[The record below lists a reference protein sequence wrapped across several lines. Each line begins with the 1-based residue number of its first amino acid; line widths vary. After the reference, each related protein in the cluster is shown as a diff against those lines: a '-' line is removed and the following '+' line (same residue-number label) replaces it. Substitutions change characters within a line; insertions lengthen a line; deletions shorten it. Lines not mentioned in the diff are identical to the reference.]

1 MNWRLKALVQNLI
14 VKLPEVISYPIYYKV
29 QRNFGGLRNI
39 NPMAHYQKSIN
50 FIEKIKNQNHDI
62 TDKTFLEIGTGRT
75 INVPTGLW
83 LCGASKIISVD
94 LHKYLKEELVIE
106 SVNYLKTHKDEVQNL
121 FRDLGKTEIFRNRFS
136 QLMSI
141 EVSLDKLLEQMN
153 IEYLAPADAAS
164 LTIDD
169 NSVDYHC
176 STNVFEHIPGD
187 LIGSILLEAKRVLSK
202 DGLFVHLIDLS
213 DHFSHVD
220 ESITTIN
227 FLQYNEKEWDK
238 LAGNKFMYHNRLRK
252 NEFLDLFEKK
262 GATLLSKEE
271 VINERALEQLNKGF
285 PLDERFVGESIENS
299 AVSYLALVGNFNS

>member
-14 VKLPEVISYPIYYKV
+14 DKLPEAMSYPIYYKV
-29 QRNFGGLRNI
+29 QRNFGGLRKI

-50 FIEKIKNQNHDI
+50 FIEIIKNHDYDV

-83 LCGASKIISVD
+83 LCGAKKIISVD

-106 SVNYLKTHKDEVQNL
+106 SVNYLKAHKDEVQNL
-121 FRDLGKTEIFRNRFS
+121 FGDLGKTEIFRNRFS

-164 LTIDD
+164 LPIDD
-169 NSVDYHC
+169 NSIDFHC
-176 STNVFEHIPGD
+176 STNVFEHIPRD

-213 DHFSHVD
+213 DHFSHGD

-227 FLQYNEKEWDK
+227 FLRYNEKEWNK

-252 NEFLDLFEKK
+252 NKFLELFEKQ
-262 GATLLSKEE
+262 GATLLSKEQ
-271 VINERALEQLNKGF
+271 VINKRAFELLNKGF
-285 PLDERFVGESIENS
+285 PLDDGFLGESFENS
-299 AVSYLALVGNFNS
+299 AVSHLALVGNFNS